1 VVLLSL
7 NPTFEVQLPSAF
19 WQAWPYSSRLQW
31 ILAYYAEFG
40 GDMRLRSV
48 VKAELYLGVLRSA
61 KPQANRSKVDA
72 FLQPY
77 ISLAFDD
84 TAAGIHAG
92 IRHQLETAGTPIG
105 PYDLQ
110 IAAIALAN
118 SLTLVTHNTAEF
130 SRVPELM
137 LEDWETP

>member
-1 VVLLSL
+1 LC
-7 NPTFEVQLPSAF
+7 
-19 WQAWPYSSRLQW
+19 
-31 ILAYYAEFG
+31 
-40 GDMRLRSV
+40 SV
-48 VKAELYLGVLRSA
+48 IKAELYLGVLRSA

-77 ISLAFDD
+77 TSLAFDD
-84 TAAGIHAG
+84 TAAEIHAD

-105 PYDLQ
+105 PYDLE

-130 SRVPELM
+130 SRVPGLM
-137 LEDWETP
+137 LEDWEIP